1 MNPAQPPL
9 PTDCS
14 LPFHPETGSQTSIL
28 ISESLEGL
36 SFAATRQ
43 NAGSLLYAETPAAG
57 DPLGPGG
64 INSPAATTC
73 AEVIVVFACER
84 VAKPSQEATTADD
97 PLDADNGNRTPKT
110 TTAIPPCHLLLEST

>member
-73 AEVIVVFACER
+73 AEGDRGVRLRKSGQALTRSNDCR
-84 VAKPSQEATTADD
+84 RPA
-97 PLDADNGNRTPKT
+97 GRR
-110 TTAIPPCHLLLEST
+110 